1 MGPFALTEKVKARTQ
16 VVSDGSLHSRFLME
30 ERHHR
35 GGLMQTF
42 PPALAVAGAIA
53 TLSGFQLVGDAATI
67 EYVSSRVGEQ
77 RPVRLRDG
85 SVITLNT
92 DSLIKMNVDGA
103 ALHVEVLR
111 GEVLFNMLPN
121 PNRHLVVSVRD
132 LDIFDTATIF
142 SVRLAD
148 GGQVRVTVEE
158 GEVRLSNANLRQVP
172 LSHNQ
177 QAVSDEHA
185 GRLELKKGLDPR
197 VIERQLAWREGR
209 LVFVCEPLSQVAQEF
224 NRYNLTKLE
233 VDPLVANVQ
242 VGGEFSATDVVGFV
256 ELMPRLDQE
265 IRWER
270 APREKGAE
278 ALRLYRVP
286 STTRVSR
293 RYKPC
298 ES

>member
-1 MGPFALTEKVKARTQ
+1 
-16 VVSDGSLHSRFLME
+16 
-30 ERHHR
+30 
-35 GGLMQTF
+35 MQTSS
-42 PPALAVAGAIA
+42 ALAIAGAIA
-53 TLSGFQLVGDAATI
+53 ALSGFQLVGDAVTI
-67 EYVSSRVGEQ
+67 EHVGSRVGEQ
-77 RPVRLRDG
+77 RPVRLGDG

-92 DSLIKMNVDGA
+92 DSLIKMNVAGA

-121 PNRHLVVSVRD
+121 PRRHLLVSVGD

-142 SVRLAD
+142 SVRLVD
-148 GGQVRVTVEE
+148 VGQIRVTVEE
-158 GEVRLSNANLRQVP
+158 GEVRLSNANLKQVP
-172 LSHNQ
+172 LAHNQ
-177 QAVSDEHA
+177 QAVSDERA

-197 VIERQLAWREGR
+197 ALERQLAWLEGR

-242 VGGEFSATDVVGFV
+242 VGGEFSATDVRGFV
-256 ELMPRLDQE
+256 DLMPRLDE
-265 IRWER
+265 GIRWQH
-270 APREKGAE
+270 ASGEKGAE
-278 ALRLYRVP
+278 VLRLYRVP
-286 STTRVSR
+286 STVRASR

>member
-1 MGPFALTEKVKARTQ
+1 
-16 VVSDGSLHSRFLME
+16 
-30 ERHHR
+30 
-35 GGLMQTF
+35 MQTF
-42 PPALAVAGAIA
+42 PPALAIAGAIA

-77 RPVRLRDG
+77 RPVRLGDG

-92 DSLIKMNVDGA
+92 DSLIKMSADGS
-103 ALHVEVLR
+103 ALRVEVLR

-121 PNRHLVVSVRD
+121 PRRHLVVSARD

-142 SVRLAD
+142 SVRLVD

-172 LSHNQ
+172 LVQNQ
-177 QAVSDEHA
+177 QAVSDERAH
-185 GRLELKKGLDPR
+185 RLELKKGLDPR
-197 VIERQLAWREGR
+197 AIERQLAWQAGR

-224 NRYNLTKLE
+224 NRYNLTKLQ

-242 VGGEFSATDVVGFV
+242 VGGEFSATDVMGFV
-256 ELMPRLDQE
+256 DLMPRLDEE
-265 IRWER
+265 IRWEH
-270 APREKGAE
+270 APGSKKGGAV
-278 ALRLYRVP
+278 LRLYRVP
-286 STTRVSR
+286 SSTHASR
-293 RYKPC
+293 RYRPC

>member
-1 MGPFALTEKVKARTQ
+1 
-16 VVSDGSLHSRFLME
+16 ME

-42 PPALAVAGAIA
+42 PPALAIAGAIA
-53 TLSGFQLVGDAATI
+53 AVSGSQLVGDAATI

-77 RPVRLRDG
+77 RPVRLSDG

-92 DSLIKMNVDGA
+92 DSLIKMNVDGP

-121 PNRHLVVSVRD
+121 PHRHLVVSVRD

-142 SVRLAD
+142 SVRLVDD
-148 GGQVRVTVEE
+148 GQIRVTVEE

-172 LSHNQ
+172 LAHNQ
-177 QAVSDEHA
+177 QAISDERIN
-185 GRLELKKGLDPR
+185 RLELKKGLDPR
-197 VIERQLAWREGR
+197 AIERQLAWREGR
-209 LVFVCEPLSQVAQEF
+209 LVFVCEPLSQIAQEF
-224 NRYNLTKLE
+224 NRYSLRKLE
-233 VDPLVANVQ
+233 VEPLVANVQ
-242 VGGEFSATDVVGFV
+242 VGGEFTAADVMGFV
-256 ELMPRLDQE
+256 ELMPRLDE
-265 IRWER
+265 GIRWER

-278 ALRLYRVP
+278 VLRLYRVP
-286 STTRVSR
+286 SSTHAARRV
-293 RYKPC
+293 KPC

>member
-1 MGPFALTEKVKARTQ
+1 
-16 VVSDGSLHSRFLME
+16 
-30 ERHHR
+30 
-35 GGLMQTF
+35 MQTF
-42 PPALAVAGAIA
+42 PPALAIAGAIA

-77 RPVRLRDG
+77 RPVRLGDG

-92 DSLIKMNVDGA
+92 DSLIKLNADGS

-121 PNRHLVVSVRD
+121 PRRHLVVSVGN
-132 LDIFDTATIF
+132 LDIFDTATVF
-142 SVRLAD
+142 SVRLVD

-172 LSHNQ
+172 LVHNQ
-177 QAVSDEHA
+177 QAVSDERTH
-185 GRLELKKGLDPR
+185 RLELKKGLEPQA
-197 VIERQLAWREGR
+197 IERQLAWREGR
-209 LVFVCEPLSQVAQEF
+209 LVFVCERLSQVALEF

-242 VGGEFSATDVVGFV
+242 VGGEFSATDVRGFV
-256 ELMPRLDQE
+256 ELMPRLDE
-265 IRWER
+265 GIRWEH
-270 APREKGAE
+270 APPDERGAE
-278 ALRLYRVP
+278 VLRLFRV
-286 STTRVSR
+286 STTTHAAR
-293 RYKPC
+293 RFKPC